1 MRDVFPPTDRGIFSC
16 EGNVLFHWTRFDPV
30 HAPKQLLPL
39 QLLPLQR
46 QTEVVRVLRRPESS
60 TDSRS
65 GRLSRRPDG
74 TFVLRTWCR
83 TLVIGATPQAPRKR
97 RGGFQTRL
105 YPRTNVRG
113 WSRSQPANE
122 ISESTTAQ
130 ISLFGNQ
137 DVRDVAPAPGLAGA
151 SHRTRT
157 RPVPLALPDHLPG
170 PRPGSW
176 VGPASAASDPA
187 RDEDRRQGP
196 SHRRPRIAALAS
208 PLLHRRFCAAGAV
221 DMRADVREGRG
232 PRGAQTSK

>member
-1 MRDVFPPTDRGIFSC
+1 MRDVSPPTDRGILSC
-16 EGNVLFHWTRFDPV
+16 EGDVLFHWTRFDPV

-83 TLVIGATPQAPRKR
+83 TLAIGATPQAPENEEAVSKR
-97 RGGFQTRL
+97 GCIPARTYGVGAALNPQTRSPNQPL
-105 YPRTNVRG
+105 RKSASSVIKMCGALLPPQGWLAPATARG
-113 WSRSQPANE
+113 RGRSRS
-122 ISESTTAQ
+122 
-130 ISLFGNQ
+130 
-137 DVRDVAPAPGLAGA
+137 
-151 SHRTRT
+151 
-157 RPVPLALPDHLPG
+157 ALPDHLPG

>member
-83 TLVIGATPQAPRKR
+83 TLAIGATPQAPENEEAVSKR
-97 RGGFQTRL
+97 GCIPARTYGVGAALNPQTRSPNQPLRKSASSVIRMCGTLLPPQGWLAPATARGRGRSRWL
-105 YPRTNVRG
+105 YQTISPGPGPVRG
-113 WSRSQPANE
+113 SGR
-122 ISESTTAQ
+122 
-130 ISLFGNQ
+130 
-137 DVRDVAPAPGLAGA
+137 R
-151 SHRTRT
+151 
-157 RPVPLALPDHLPG
+157 ALPRIP
-170 PRPGSW
+170 
-176 VGPASAASDPA
+176 PATRIDGRA
-187 RDEDRRQGP
+187 RRT
-196 SHRRPRIAALAS
+196 AALAS

>member
-1 MRDVFPPTDRGIFSC
+1 MRDVSPPTDRGILSC
-16 EGNVLFHWTRFDPV
+16 EGDVLFHWTRFDPV

-137 DVRDVAPAPGLAGA
+137 DVRGVAPAPGLAGT

-157 RPVPLALPDHLPG
+157 RPVPFGFTRPSPRAQARFVGRAGERCLGSRPRRGSTAG
-170 PRPGSW
+170 PVAP
-176 VGPASAASDPA
+176 P
-187 RDEDRRQGP
+187 P
-196 SHRRPRIAALAS
+196 SHRRSCTGGSAP
-208 PLLHRRFCAAGAV
+208 
-221 DMRADVREGRG
+221 RG
-232 PRGAQTSK
+232 PWT